1 MSPAE
6 SAFNNACNNL
16 EGSVKSQMFGVP
28 CFKIGTK
35 AYVCFSADTM
45 IFKLSGDALNEAL
58 SLDGAKQ
65 FDPSGKNRPMKEW
78 IQLPYAYH
86 TLWPKFAKLAIDYVS
101 QLK

>member
-6 SAFNNACNNL
+6 TAFIEACIHL
-16 EGSVKSQMFGVP
+16 EGAVKSQMFGVP
-28 CFKIGTK
+28 CFKIGSK
-35 AYVCFSADTM
+35 AFVCFKVDTI
-45 IFKLSGDALNEAL
+45 IFKLSGDALKEAL

-78 IQLPYAYH
+78 IELPYSYH
-86 TLWPKFAKLAIDYVS
+86 SLWPKFAKLAIDYVG